1 MGTIVRTS
9 AHDAIAEAIYQQRSQ
24 SDNTD
29 ESVWPKD
36 HHCGNSQNST
46 VSQAILSFLMI
57 IAEIGEQ
64 QQQLLYRCSLR
75 MQRSTPGGGQT
86 EPGLENW

>member
-1 MGTIVRTS
+1 
-9 AHDAIAEAIYQQRSQ
+9 
-24 SDNTD
+24 
-29 ESVWPKD
+29 
-36 HHCGNSQNST
+36 
-46 VSQAILSFLMI
+46 MI

-64 QQQLLYRCSLR
+64 QQQSQYRCSLR